1 MRKLTNMGKLI
12 NISENT
18 TFVLCLTSFCGL
30 VFNLVFYKILRNKII
45 NYEDIMVISD
55 KIGIFVAIIFIIFFF
70 FHISAILSL
79 ILQLKFFKRE
89 SLLRSFSFFVS
100 IISTLM
106 IFGDF
111 ALLSDITKEY
121 IHGLEEGIA
130 GEFLVLYLSQGLHLL
145 FIILVILLVILT
157 KKEIHK
163 KVAEEIV
170 LKDESIFIN
179 ANYIGVLCSISGLG
193 ILALSSI
200 FLPLWAI
207 SKGIIIITLMV
218 VLPYIII
225 IIYWLITKVREKI
238 GEWYDEKQYQD
249 ITKASLSTLIV
260 SVVLLAVIFAF
271 QYWFNEFNLLNVIW
285 FPLYLF
291 VTILL
296 FSSIT
301 LYFSKKDT
309 NIEA

>member
-1 MRKLTNMGKLI
+1 MRKLPNIGKLI

-18 TFVLCLTSFCGL
+18 TLALCLTSFCGL
-30 VFNLVFYKILRNKII
+30 VFNLVFYEILRNKII
-45 NYEDIMVISD
+45 NYRDILVISD
-55 KIGIFVAIIFIIFFF
+55 KIGIYVAIIFIIFFF

-121 IHGLEEGIA
+121 IHGFEEGIA
-130 GEFLVLYLSQGLHLL
+130 GEFFILYLSQGLHLL
-145 FIILVILLVILT
+145 FIILVIVLVILT

-163 KVAEEIV
+163 KAAEEIV

-179 ANYIGVLCSISGLG
+179 ANYIGVLCSISGLA
-193 ILALSSI
+193 ILVLSSI
-200 FLPLWAI
+200 FSPLWALR
-207 SKGIIIITLMV
+207 KGIMIITLMV
-218 VLPYIII
+218 VLPYIMII
-225 IIYWLITKVREKI
+225 TYWLITKAREKV

-249 ITKASLSTLIV
+249 ITKASLITLV
-260 SVVLLAVIFAF
+260 ASVVLLAVIFAL
-271 QYWFNEFNLLNVIW
+271 QYWWAEFSLLNVIW

-291 VTILL
+291 LILLL

-309 NIEA
+309 I